1 MGANSLEYALQEIA
15 NLAIPLKLKFSLEVS
30 KILVRIL
37 EKLLKVYLLTLLNL
51 FTC

>member
-1 MGANSLEYALQEIA
+1 LEYALQETA
-15 NLAIPLKLKFSLEVS
+15 TFAILLKLKFSLEVG
-30 KILVRIL
+30 KILVQIL